1 MIKESL
7 SEETVSL
14 KRLDGV
20 KKDGRG
26 VGSRKRRQTGDGPQ
40 WEGWVGPCSA
50 GKASRPP
57 T

>member
-20 KKDGRG
+20 KKDGEVWAPGRETDRRWPA
-26 VGSRKRRQTGDGPQ
+26 VGGLGGTVL
-40 WEGWVGPCSA
+40 GW
-50 GKASRPP
+50 
-57 T
+57 